1 MLYCSGS
8 GNIRHF
14 TRDMSNFQTLNCL
27 RIPLLLLV
35 FFLCLLLS
43 PGAIAETKTSQ
54 KASAKTPAASVTT
67 QAKPVINGVT
77 QAAFN
82 AGVKTCAGRINQV
95 TNFLTA
101 GTKGSGAFLFVPPAN
116 PDQQMFSVSMEI
128 PTSASTFAYASASF
142 APNQANG
149 CGGMYETVVYWP
161 QNCNAVAKSNFA
173 NLKVSGVVAKNIA
186 ILDAGV
192 STRIFLMPAGA
203 GCVSIKKEIIQ

>member
-14 TRDMSNFQTLNCL
+14 TRDKSNFQALSCF
-27 RIPLLLLV
+27 RIPPLLLV
-35 FFLCLLLS
+35 FFLCLLLPS
-43 PGAIAETKTSQ
+43 GSIAETKTSQ
-54 KASAKTPAASVTT
+54 KASAKAPAASAAT

-173 NLKVSGVVAKNIA
+173 NLKVTGVVAKNIA
-186 ILDAGV
+186 VLDAGV
-192 STRIFLMPAGA
+192 STRIFLMPAGS